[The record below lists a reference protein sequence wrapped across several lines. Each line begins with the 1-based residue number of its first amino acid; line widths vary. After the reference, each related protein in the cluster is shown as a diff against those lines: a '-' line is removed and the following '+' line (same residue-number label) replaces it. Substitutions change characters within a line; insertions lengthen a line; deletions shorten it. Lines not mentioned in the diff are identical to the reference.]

1 MASNKSIYEAWANQV
16 PIFFQVPILINF
28 DELWQIIDFNW
39 IESIG
44 LSSLNQKWPQKIMLL
59 GMH

>member
-16 PIFFQVPILINF
+16 PILINF
-28 DELWQIIDFNW
+28 DEMWQIIDFNW

-59 GMH
+59 GMY